1 MNNLKLTLKVC
12 FLVVI
17 EALFCFTPL
26 GSIPIGPIVATLAMI
41 PVIIASLT
49 FGKKI
54 GMLMG
59 FIMAI
64 FSFIVWTF
72 IMPAN
77 PSAFLFTPFS
87 EFVGYKG
94 NFFSLIICFVPR
106 ILTGLVPALVMG
118 ASKSVGAKGIVGAST
133 ASLKAVGAKG
143 NVGASTVSPKQ
154 LLAAAFGSLTNTILV
169 MLFIFLFFRNQY
181 ETLVGQNILTVIGL
195 TILTNGVP
203 EAIIAA
209 IVCPAVSNAIRNE
222 Q

>member
-1 MNNLKLTLKVC
+1 MELKLSLKVC
-12 FLVVI
+12 FLVAI
-17 EALFCFTPL
+17 EILFCFTPL

-54 GMLMG
+54 GMFMG
-59 FIMAI
+59 FVMAT

-87 EFVGYKG
+87 EFAGYKG
-94 NFFSLIICFVPR
+94 NFFSLVICFIPR
-106 ILTGLVPALVMG
+106 ILTGLVPAL
-118 ASKSVGAKGIVGAST
+118 IVGANEN
-133 ASLKAVGAKG
+133 A
-143 NVGASTVSPKQ
+143 GASYVSPVVKQ
-154 LLAAAFGSLTNTILV
+154 SLAAALGSLTNTILV

-181 ETLVGQNILTVIGL
+181 ESIVGQNILAVIGL

-209 IVCPAVSNAIRNE
+209 IVCPAVSNAIRTI
-222 Q
+222 

>member
-1 MNNLKLTLKVC
+1 MDLKLTLKVC
-12 FLVVI
+12 FLVAI
-17 EALFCFTPL
+17 EAIFCFTPL

-87 EFVGYKG
+87 EFAGYKG
-94 NFFSLIICFVPR
+94 NFFSIIICFVPR

-118 ASKSVGAKGIVGAST
+118 ASKSVGAST
-133 ASLKAVGAKG
+133 A
-143 NVGASTVSPKQ
+143 SPKQ
-154 LLAAAFGSLTNTILV
+154 LLAAALGSLTNTILV

-203 EAIIAA
+203 EAIIAG
-209 IVCPAVSNAIRNE
+209 IVCPAVSNAIKRI
-222 Q
+222 

>member
-1 MNNLKLTLKVC
+1 MLGNFMDLKLSLKVC

-59 FIMAI
+59 FIMAV

-87 EFVGYKG
+87 EFAGYKG
-94 NFFSLIICFVPR
+94 NFFSIIICFVPR

-118 ASKSVGAKGIVGAST
+118 AGKSVGAST
-133 ASLKAVGAKG
+133 ANPKAVGA
-143 NVGASTVSPKQ
+143 NYASPKQ
-154 LLAAAFGSLTNTILV
+154 TTIFKQSLASALGSLTNTILV

-203 EAIIAA
+203 EAIIAS
-209 IVCPAVSNAIRNE
+209 IVCPAVSSAIKRI
-222 Q
+222 

>member
-1 MNNLKLTLKVC
+1 MENLKLTLKVC

-17 EALFCFTPL
+17 EAIFCFTPL

-87 EFVGYKG
+87 EFAGYKG
-94 NFFSLIICFVPR
+94 NFFSIIICFVPR
-106 ILTGLVPALVMG
+106 ILTGLVPALVMEG
-118 ASKSVGAKGIVGAST
+118 VGALPA
-133 ASLKAVGAKG
+133 
-143 NVGASTVSPKQ
+143 SPKQ
-154 LLAAAFGSLTNTILV
+154 LLAAALGSLTNTILV

>member
-1 MNNLKLTLKVC
+1 MKNLKLTLKVC

-17 EALFCFTPL
+17 EVIFCFTPL

-87 EFVGYKG
+87 EFAGYKG
-94 NFFSLIICFVPR
+94 NFFSIIICFVPR
-106 ILTGLVPALVMG
+106 ILTGLVPAWVMG
-118 ASKSVGAKGIVGAST
+118 ASKS
-133 ASLKAVGAKG
+133 
-143 NVGASTVSPKQ
+143 VGASTVSPKQ
-154 LLAAAFGSLTNTILV
+154 LLAAALGSLTNTILV

-203 EAIIAA
+203 EAIIAS
-209 IVCPAVSNAIRNE
+209 IVCPAVSNAIKRI
-222 Q
+222 

>member
-1 MNNLKLTLKVC
+1 MDLKLSLKVC
-12 FLVVI
+12 FLVAI
-17 EALFCFTPL
+17 EAIFCFTPL

-49 FGKKI
+49 FGKNI
-54 GMLMG
+54 GMLLG
-59 FIMAI
+59 FVMAI

-87 EFVGYKG
+87 EFAGYKG

-106 ILTGLVPALVMG
+106 VLTGYIPAKTLEMVG
-118 ASKSVGAKGIVGAST
+118 GNLSEAKETFFKSLASI
-133 ASLKAVGAKG
+133 L
-143 NVGASTVSPKQ
+143 
-154 LLAAAFGSLTNTILV
+154 GSLTNTILV

-181 ETLVGQNILTVIGL
+181 ETLVGQNILKVIGL

-203 EAIIAA
+203 EAIIAG
-209 IVCPAVSNAIRNE
+209 IVCPAVSSAMSHIDKLL
-222 Q
+222 

>member
-1 MNNLKLTLKVC
+1 MKNLKLTLKVC
-12 FLVVI
+12 FLVAI
-17 EALFCFTPL
+17 EAIFCFTPL

-87 EFVGYKG
+87 EFAGYKG
-94 NFFSLIICFVPR
+94 NFFSIIICFVPR
-106 ILTGLVPALVMG
+106 ILTGLVPALVMEG
-118 ASKSVGAKGIVGAST
+118 VGAST
-133 ASLKAVGAKG
+133 ASPKS
-143 NVGASTVSPKQ
+143 VGASYASPKQ
-154 LLAAAFGSLTNTILV
+154 LLAAALGSLTNTILV

-203 EAIIAA
+203 EAIIAS
-209 IVCPAVSNAIRNE
+209 IVCPAVSNAIKRI
-222 Q
+222 

>member
-1 MNNLKLTLKVC
+1 MENLKLTLKVC

-17 EALFCFTPL
+17 EAIFCFTPL

-87 EFVGYKG
+87 EFAGYKG
-94 NFFSLIICFVPR
+94 NFFSIIICFVPR
-106 ILTGLVPALVMG
+106 ILTGLVPALVMEGVGALPASPKTIG
-118 ASKSVGAKGIVGAST
+118 ASY
-133 ASLKAVGAKG
+133 
-143 NVGASTVSPKQ
+143 VSPKQ
-154 LLAAAFGSLTNTILV
+154 LLAAALGSLTNTILV